1 MLGEFL
7 RLVTQQSERC
17 NMQIRKGKSLS
28 GVPVWMNI
36 YVSISILI
44 LIKKYSNIRSNI
56 KLCL

>member
-44 LIKKYSNIRSNI
+44 LIKKI
-56 KLCL
+56 LEH